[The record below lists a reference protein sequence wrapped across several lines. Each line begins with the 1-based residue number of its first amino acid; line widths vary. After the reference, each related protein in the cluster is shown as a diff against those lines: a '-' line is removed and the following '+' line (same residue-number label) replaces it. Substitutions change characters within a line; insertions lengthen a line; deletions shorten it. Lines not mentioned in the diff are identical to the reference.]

1 MEGISVQKYKLLE
14 GNSETANERILIQH
28 LENGKNEKL
37 LGGNFMFENKN
48 RYYFLCVWK
57 AWCFL

>member
-1 MEGISVQKYKLLE
+1 MEEISMQKYKLLE

-48 RYYFLCVWK
+48 RYYFLCV
-57 AWCFL
+57 